1 MKYFSKPRIEY
12 QTNKNFR
19 SKVTLNKVL
28 MICASW
34 YMRIMEFSSLPFY
47 FLLNALKIIPHKSLY
62 QPFIGRT
69 NIYYSRYALSK
80 IKWDWNVGKSRV
92 LHKFYDN
99 FWKLNTSITVVSSEA
114 ISWLENC
121 TLYYPP
127 ISVFAHR
134 KYLNIGF
141 SHIENEIIFFDN
153 HAILKKRMI
162 CFLIFFSAVHL

>member
-1 MKYFSKPRIEY
+1 
-12 QTNKNFR
+12 
-19 SKVTLNKVL
+19 

-99 FWKLNTSITVVSSEA
+99 FWKLNTSITVVSSVA
-114 ISWLENC
+114 ISWLENRS
-121 TLYYPP
+121 P
-127 ISVFAHR
+127 ISVLAHR

-141 SHIENEIIFFDN
+141 SHIENEIIFLITTLFSKN
-153 HAILKKRMI
+153 EWFVFWFS
-162 CFLIFFSAVHL
+162 FLRFIYRHGFVLM

>member
-1 MKYFSKPRIEY
+1 
-12 QTNKNFR
+12 
-19 SKVTLNKVL
+19 

-92 LHKFYDN
+92 LHKFHDN
-99 FWKLNTSITVVSSEA
+99 SWKLNTSITVVWIVA
-114 ISWLENC
+114 ISWFESC

-127 ISVFAHR
+127 ISILLHK
-134 KYLNIGF
+134 KYLNIVFSDMENWKISLITTLFGKTEWFVFWSSFLLFTYRHGF
-141 SHIENEIIFFDN
+141 V
-153 HAILKKRMI
+153 LM
-162 CFLIFFSAVHL
+162 